1 MGDFNAGCNYVPKKA
16 WSSIR
21 LRTDSQF
28 VWLIGDEEDTTVR
41 SSTDC
46 AYDRIVLRGREMVNS
61 VVPKSNSVFDF
72 QKAYRLTEEEAL
84 EVSDHFP
91 VEFKLQYSK
100 DSTSRKRSFS
110 YRRRTRARRF

>member
-1 MGDFNAGCNYVPKKA
+1 MEFGNKAHPATDAPHHVFQNFIFMGDFNAGCSYVPKKA

-46 AYDRIVLRGREMVNS
+46 AYDRWEPAAEPLARTVLPMR
-61 VVPKSNSVFDF
+61 
-72 QKAYRLTEEEAL
+72 
-84 EVSDHFP
+84 
-91 VEFKLQYSK
+91 
-100 DSTSRKRSFS
+100 
-110 YRRRTRARRF
+110 